1 MTHQIFEE
9 HFDLLA
15 LVAQSSSH
23 PLPHSEGRADDP
35 PPHEGAQVFH
45 QNPSMHLSHQD
56 LGEQGKDTIN
66 QSSIQSIN
74 KKKRFLLNSHCFFHC
89 LELKPVKYL

>member
-56 LGEQGKDTIN
+56 LGEQGKDRMNQSIN
-66 QSSIQSIN
+66 QSSIQSIDL
-74 KKKRFLLNSHCFFHC
+74 KKNMLLRIKNSTRT
-89 LELKPVKYL
+89 LSY